1 MKPRLDASDTPAGGS
16 PATTRKVL
24 RAKVRR
30 RLCVLAFI
38 VIPALFMGVLAVG
51 LIRTEAPKVREGGVA
66 PAFTLSTVGGGTLS
80 SSELR
85 GSPVVINF
93 WASWCDPCNQE
104 APDLEAT
111 WKQYRAKGVRVVG
124 VDYEDQP
131 ADAQAFLSRYG
142 ITYPSVVDRG
152 GELATTFGVRG
163 VPETFFIDSRYRF
176 YAIGQGDPE
185 GTKNGTKIVGPIT
198 AQEVVSQINGMLA
211 QQATQTPTP
220 APTQAP
226 APTSTAASGG

>member
-1 MKPRLDASDTPAGGS
+1 MKHRLDAVDPPAGGS

-24 RAKVRR
+24 PAKVRR
-30 RLCVLAFI
+30 RLRVLAFI
-38 VIPALFMGVLAVG
+38 VIPALFMGVLAIG

-85 GSPVVINF
+85 GAPVVINF

-111 WKQYRAKGVRVVG
+111 WKQYQARGVRVVG

-131 ADAQAFLSRYG
+131 ADAQAFVSKYG

-152 GELATTFGVRG
+152 GELATAFGVRG
-163 VPETFFIDSRYRF
+163 VPETFFIDAQF
-176 YAIGQGDPE
+176 HFFAIGQGTE
-185 GTKNGTKIVGPIT
+185 QGNRFGTRILGAVSRPQLK
-198 AQEVVSQINGMLA
+198 SQIDAMLA
-211 QQATQTPTP
+211 AAKSKSSSPGVTP
-220 APTQAP
+220 A
-226 APTSTAASGG
+226 ASS

>member
-1 MKPRLDASDTPAGGS
+1 MKPRLDASDTPAGES

-24 RAKVRR
+24 PAKVRR
-30 RLCVLAFI
+30 RLSVLAFI
-38 VIPALFMGVLAVG
+38 VIPALFMGVLAIG

-111 WKQYRAKGVRVVG
+111 WKQYQAKGVRVVG

-163 VPETFFIDSRYRF
+163 VPETFFIDAQF
-176 YAIGQGDPE
+176 HFFAIGQGE
-185 GTKNGTKIVGPIT
+185 EQGNRFGTRILGAVSRPQLK
-198 AQEVVSQINGMLA
+198 SQIDAMLA
-211 QQATQTPTP
+211 AAKSKSASPGVTPT
-220 APTQAP
+220 
-226 APTSTAASGG
+226 ASS

>member
-16 PATTRKVL
+16 PATTRRVL
-24 RAKVRR
+24 QAKVRR
-30 RLCVLAFI
+30 RLRVLAFI

-163 VPETFFIDSRYRF
+163 VPETFFIDAQF
-176 YAIGQGDPE
+176 HFFAIGQGE
-185 GTKNGTKIVGPIT
+185 EQGNRFGTRILGAVSRPQLK
-198 AQEVVSQINGMLA
+198 SQIDAMLA
-211 QQATQTPTP
+211 AAKSKSSSPGVTP
-220 APTQAP
+220 A
-226 APTSTAASGG
+226 ASS

>member
-1 MKPRLDASDTPAGGS
+1 MKHRLDASDTPAGGS

-24 RAKVRR
+24 PAKVRR
-30 RLCVLAFI
+30 RLRVLAFI
-38 VIPALFMGVLAVG
+38 VIPALFMGVLAIG

-85 GSPVVINF
+85 GAPVVINF

-111 WKQYRAKGVRVVG
+111 WKQYQARGVRVVG

-131 ADAQAFLSRYG
+131 ADAQAFVSKYG

-152 GELATTFGVRG
+152 GELATAFGVRG
-163 VPETFFIDSRYRF
+163 VPETFFIDAQF
-176 YAIGQGDPE
+176 HFFAIGQGTE
-185 GTKNGTKIVGPIT
+185 QGNRFGTRILGAVSRPQLK
-198 AQEVVSQINGMLA
+198 SQIDAMLA
-211 QQATQTPTP
+211 AAKSKSSSPGVTP
-220 APTQAP
+220 A
-226 APTSTAASGG
+226 ASS

>member
-16 PATTRKVL
+16 PATTRRVL

-30 RLCVLAFI
+30 RLRVLAFI

-163 VPETFFIDSRYRF
+163 VPETFFIDAQF
-176 YAIGQGDPE
+176 HFFAIGQGE
-185 GTKNGTKIVGPIT
+185 EQGNRFGTRILGAVSRPQLK
-198 AQEVVSQINGMLA
+198 SQIDAMLA
-211 QQATQTPTP
+211 AAKSKSSSPGVTP
-220 APTQAP
+220 
-226 APTSTAASGG
+226 AASG

>member
-1 MKPRLDASDTPAGGS
+1 MKPRLDASDTPAGES

-24 RAKVRR
+24 PAKVRR
-30 RLCVLAFI
+30 RLSVLAFI
-38 VIPALFMGVLAVG
+38 VIPALFMGVLAIG

-111 WKQYRAKGVRVVG
+111 WKQYQAKGVRVVG

-163 VPETFFIDSRYRF
+163 VPETFFIDAQF
-176 YAIGQGDPE
+176 HFFAIGQGE
-185 GTKNGTKIVGPIT
+185 EQGNRFGTRILGAVSRPQLK
-198 AQEVVSQINGMLA
+198 SQIDAMLA
-211 QQATQTPTP
+211 AAKSKSASPGVTP
-220 APTQAP
+220 A
-226 APTSTAASGG
+226 ASS